1 MAGNNLLTLTKA
13 NFDAEVKQSKLP
25 VLVDFWATW
34 CGPCRAMAPVL
45 DELAKELAGKAKV
58 GKVDVDAEPDL
69 AAAYGIRSLP
79 TLLVLRDG
87 KAVAQQIGR
96 CDKQTV
102 LDLLGL

>member
-1 MAGNNLLTLTKA
+1 MAGTNLLTLTKA

-25 VLVDFWATW
+25 VLVDFWAAW

-45 DELAKELAGKAKV
+45 DELATELAGKAKV

-87 KAVAQQIGR
+87 ESVAQQIGR
-96 CDKQTV
+96 CDKQTI
-102 LDLLGL
+102 LDMLGL